1 MFPWAATITWL
12 TRPWFSIERM
22 FREYSMGKETKTSYN
37 QINAHNN
44 FFVKPR
50 NIPIQSSKAILNISV
65 SFLCHCSNLA

>member
-1 MFPWAATITWL
+1 
-12 TRPWFSIERM
+12 M

-65 SFLCHCSNLA
+65 SFFMPLFKFSEIFFTEL